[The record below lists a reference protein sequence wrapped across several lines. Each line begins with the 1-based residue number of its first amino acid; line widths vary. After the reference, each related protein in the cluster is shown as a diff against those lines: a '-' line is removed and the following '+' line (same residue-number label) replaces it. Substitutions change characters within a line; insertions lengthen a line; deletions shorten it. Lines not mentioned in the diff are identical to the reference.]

1 MIKLLLLLL
10 QTHNL
15 KMCIENGF
23 IITLKGGNLYYKTKD
38 VQFLQIK
45 INTDISPDYF
55 ILP

>member
-10 QTHNL
+10 QIHNL